1 MDKTYEQSLARLEE
15 IVAKLEEGGLSLDE
29 TMALFAEGTQII
41 GVCTKT
47 LDEAEQKIYKMTEDG
62 TLNEQ

>member
-29 TMALFAEGTQII
+29 TLTLFAEGTQII
-41 GVCTKT
+41 GACSKT

-62 TLNEQ
+62 ALHEQ